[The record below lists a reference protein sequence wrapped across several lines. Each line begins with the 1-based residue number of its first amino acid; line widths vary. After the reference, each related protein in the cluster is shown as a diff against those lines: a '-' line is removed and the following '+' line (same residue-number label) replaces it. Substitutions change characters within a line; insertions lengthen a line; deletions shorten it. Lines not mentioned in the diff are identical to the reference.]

1 MKKSKLFAPFLMLFA
16 GAVASIT
23 MFYFHD
29 PAAQM
34 LPRLLAV
41 LLVFYFAGCFIQK
54 KVLAF
59 VGQIRENEEALEKAA
74 AAARE
79 ESLVNE
85 TPDEEG
91 GEENEDQL

>member
-23 MFYFHD
+23 MFYFHY

-79 ESLVNE
+79 ERIKKK

>member
-1 MKKSKLFAPFLMLFA
+1 MEESEDK
-16 GAVASIT
+16 
-23 MFYFHD
+23 
-29 PAAQM
+29 
-34 LPRLLAV
+34 
-41 LLVFYFAGCFIQK
+41 K

-59 VGQIRENEEALEKAA
+59 VGQIRENEEALEKEA

-79 ESLVNE
+79 EILANE

>member
-23 MFYFHD
+23 MFYFHY

-59 VGQIRENEEALEKAA
+59 VGQIRENEEALEKEA

-79 ESLVNE
+79 EILANE